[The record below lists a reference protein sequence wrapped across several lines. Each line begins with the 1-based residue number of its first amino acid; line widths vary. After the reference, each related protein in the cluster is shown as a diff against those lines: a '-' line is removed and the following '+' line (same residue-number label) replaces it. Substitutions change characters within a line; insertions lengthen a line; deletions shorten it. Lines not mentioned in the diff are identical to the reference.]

1 MKKILSVGVLLLAT
15 HVFVSVFFIVF
26 PSVPGNSVI
35 TKGYKRYLLPGPFF
49 TESRIKDSYYLL
61 VCWKVD
67 SKWSAPI
74 NPVLDN
80 YTNAFSDLDLSLL
93 FRSSLERDMYEK
105 AILKLD
111 TSSVADLEKWE
122 IKHLQYYMAQKYI
135 PANADSIKFHFVRS
149 STAEFKSAVDT
160 VQTLIF

>member
-61 VCWKVD
+61 VSWKVD
-67 SKWSAPI
+67 SRWSTPI

-80 YTNAFSDLDLSLL
+80 YINSFSDLDLSLL
-93 FRSSLERDMYEK
+93 LRSSLERDMYEK
-105 AILKLD
+105 AILKMD
-111 TSSVADLEKWE
+111 TSSEASEIWE
-122 IKHLQYYMAQKYI
+122 FQYLQSYMAKKYI
-135 PANADSIKFHFVRS
+135 PKNVDSIKFLFVRS
-149 STAEFKSAVDT
+149 TKADFESSLDT
-160 VQTLIF
+160 VQTIIF